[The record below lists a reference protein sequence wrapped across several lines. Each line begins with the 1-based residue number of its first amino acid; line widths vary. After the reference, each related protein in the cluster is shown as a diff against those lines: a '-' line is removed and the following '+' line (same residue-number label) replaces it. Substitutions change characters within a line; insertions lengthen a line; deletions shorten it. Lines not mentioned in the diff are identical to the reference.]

1 MLETERLFIRPF
13 QPADCDTLFAL
24 VYADP
29 DVRRRWSGWKG
40 GIDEFRERFRTDK
53 LYTGVDANGFQYLA
67 LVRKEDNC
75 LLGLMGFQNHANDDM
90 DWLLMPDGSR
100 NVGHIPGVLD
110 VELTYAIGKEYWS
123 HGYGTEGGL
132 AMIEYGFSRMAVDR
146 IINAISPDNDR
157 SRNLMLRLGF
167 TFVDNGNPE
176 DAIGVLENLD
186 RNEQITSALTSPSS
200 EG

>member
-13 QPADCDTLFAL
+13 LPADADTLYGL

-29 DVRRRWSGWKG
+29 EVRSCWSGWKG
-40 GIDEFRERFRTDK
+40 SIEAFRERFKTDK
-53 LYTGVDANGFQYLA
+53 LYTGVDAGEFRYHA
-67 LVRKEDNC
+67 LVRKADGT

-110 VELTYAIGKEYWS
+110 VELTYAIGKEYW
-123 HGYGTEGGL
+123 GQGFATEAGHAL
-132 AMIEYGFSRMAVDR
+132 IEYGFSKMGIHR
-146 IINAISPDNDR
+146 IINAISPTNLR

-167 TFVDNGNPE
+167 TFLDNGNPE
-176 DAIGVLENLD
+176 DMIGMLEN
-186 RNEQITSALTSPSS
+186 TA
-200 EG
+200 